1 MVRWSFVLEPLQT
14 RTVVVFLTLFFRIF
28 FLLFAVIAV
37 SSLAHS
43 EGFKIGLV
51 LDKAGK
57 DDQSFNASAF
67 RGAQRA
73 ESQLNVTVK
82 TVEVKDA
89 ASSESMMRALAGRRF
104 NLVIAVG
111 FSHAGAVKR
120 VAPAFPNRSFVI
132 IDSEIKQ
139 PNVTSVMFAEHEG
152 SFLVGAMAALASK
165 TKDIGFIGGM
175 DIPLIRRFALGY
187 EAGAKYSVPTIK
199 VQSSYIGITGDAFN
213 NPPKA
218 KELALLQ
225 HAGGADVIFH
235 AAGSSGAGLF
245 DAAEEKKFLAIGV
258 DSNQN
263 GVKPGRILTSL
274 VKSVDVAVFNA
285 IKSAVE
291 KKLPGGETV
300 FHGFGTGGI
309 EMAVDQNNK
318 GLLNEAML
326 RQADLIKSGIIKG
339 AIKVPDYYLRE
350 K

>member
-1 MVRWSFVLEPLQT
+1 MGMPLSFIFKVLIAIIVAISVQGVAVCQT
-14 RTVVVFLTLFFRIF
+14 FNV
-28 FLLFAVIAV
+28 
-37 SSLAHS
+37 
-43 EGFKIGLV
+43 GLV

-67 RGAQRA
+67 RGAKRA
-73 ESQLNVTVK
+73 ENQFNVSVK

-89 ASSESMMRALAGRRF
+89 ASSESMMRALAGRRYD
-104 NLVIAVG
+104 LVIAVG

-165 TKDIGFIGGM
+165 TKNVGFIGGM
-175 DIPLIRRFALGY
+175 DIPLIRRFELGFK
-187 EAGAKYSVPTIK
+187 AGAKYAFPKVK
-199 VQSSYIGITGDAFN
+199 VQSAFIGITGDAFN
-213 NPPKA
+213 NPAKA

-225 HAGGADVIFH
+225 HADGADVIFH
-235 AAGSSGAGLF
+235 AAGSSGGGLF

-263 GVKPGRILTSL
+263 GVKPGIVLTSL
-274 VKSVDVAVFNA
+274 VKSVDVAVFNV
-285 IKSAVE
+285 IKSAIE
-291 KKLPGGETV
+291 KSLSGGRTV
-300 FHGFGTGGI
+300 FHGFHTGGI
-309 EMAVDQNNK
+309 DMALDQNNK
-318 GLLNEAML
+318 YLMTDTML
-326 RQADLIKSGIIKG
+326 RQAELIKSGIISG
-339 AIKVPDYYLRE
+339 SIKVPDYYLRE